1 MGLIFIVWVGCN
13 ERNLLTTQGAPMPTD
28 YVCLLESNFTYQ
40 DIIDLQKKKQNFNVP
55 RKKNQTS
62 GVWTIHTYFC
72 VCAPWKPSFSCW
84 GTKCSGHLDRRLWC
98 TDFRKVKPCSVC
110 SPSFHNWRLL
120 SATENSFS
128 CVRRCVLLS
137 STSRVLCCAFLSF
150 LTLLPHGGSSFF
162 LFGLLHPVLGLPLL
176 QPGLDPVSTVHLLTH
191 QCDYLS
197 CCASPA
203 GTRVLI

>member
-13 ERNLLTTQGAPMPTD
+13 ERNLLTTQGAPMPID

-40 DIIDLQKKKQNFNVP
+40 DVIDLQKKKQNFSVP

-72 VCAPWKPSFSCW
+72 VCASWKPSFSCW

-98 TDFRKVKPCSVC
+98 TDFMKVKPCSVC
-110 SPSFHNWRLL
+110 SPSFHNWRLP

-137 STSRVLCCAFLSF
+137 PTSWVLVLCLPIISHCSCPMAGLRSFSLVCCILSW
-150 LTLLPHGGSSFF
+150 
-162 LFGLLHPVLGLPLL
+162 
-176 QPGLDPVSTVHLLTH
+176 
-191 QCDYLS
+191 
-197 CCASPA
+197 ASPFSSLA
-203 GTRVLI
+203 WILLAQCIF